1 MVRQSRPADDEVS
14 NHHDFLDERS
24 VDIYESSM
32 PAF

>member
-24 VDIYESSM
+24 MDEQPLRFS
-32 PAF
+32 